1 MVNEYIFYE
10 AKPWNTV
17 KGLDIG
23 QEDKAGPGQRGDAL
37 VDGIAPSPPEG
48 SAEQQLQL
56 HLLEHKPQETVRKS
70 DSRHPRGLTNFWT
83 VSLECS
89 GNQT

>member
-1 MVNEYIFYE
+1 MVNDYIFCE
-10 AKPWNTV
+10 AKPGNTV

-37 VDGIAPSPPEG
+37 VDGTAPSPPAG

-56 HLLEHKPQETVRKS
+56 HLLEHKPQETEEV
-70 DSRHPRGLTNFWT
+70 
-83 VSLECS
+83 
-89 GNQT
+89 